1 MRTFYAHPDPKQRE
15 THKDARRQALTAVKT
30 GAIRWGK
37 TNIGT
42 TGFVYTVA
50 TARIEQFAGLE
61 FLIALFELRNAGRI
75 LVNELTGAVSAKAGA
90 R

>member
-1 MRTFYAHPDPKQRE
+1 MKTFYAHPDAQQRE
-15 THKDARRQALTAVKT
+15 RQKTARSKALAAVKA

-50 TARIEQFAGLE
+50 TARIEQLDGLE
-61 FLIALFELRNAGRI
+61 LLIGLFELRNAGKIR
-75 LVNELTGAVSAKAGA
+75 VNELTGAVTA
-90 R
+90 